1 MSCLYGGGCI
11 DGDRGGNEFLGKLQ
25 GSSKVGE
32 GGGIR
37 NRKNGE
43 NKRGKDDAA
52 ERRRTRRELKR
63 EGEK

>member
-1 MSCLYGGGCI
+1 MGIEEGT
-11 DGDRGGNEFLGKLQ
+11 
-25 GSSKVGE
+25 SSWENCKVRARWGE

>member
-1 MSCLYGGGCI
+1 MGIEEGTSSWENCKVRAI
-11 DGDRGGNEFLGKLQ
+11 RGGKE
-25 GSSKVGE
+25 
-32 GGGIR
+32 GGIR